1 MTTSIRI
8 DHDVPMQ
15 TRDGVT
21 LRADVF
27 RPDDGGRHPAL
38 LTRTPYGKHGYFHN
52 DFVSAIAAA
61 REGFAVVIQDTRGR
75 FASDGDYV
83 PGIPEGDDSYDAV
96 EWVASQP
103 WCDGAVG
110 MYGASYGG
118 RVQWEAAIAQPP
130 SLRAI
135 APGIADA
142 SPINWSER
150 QLKGALMLEDT
161 LSWLAM
167 MVVDIAA
174 RTEAGGGDA
183 SALRAWTAR
192 AGTDLDGLL
201 RHLPLRDALPPA
213 LGPAVEQFGTV
224 SLDPLPPGARPS
236 DLLWN
241 FERVAVPC
249 LHSGGWYDLFAG
261 STFIGFGEMR
271 KGGGSSAAR
280 QSQHLICGPWAH
292 NRILPPYQGGL
303 NFGTAAGST
312 PTGSTP
318 AWAAHLA
325 FFDRYLRGRDVHLP
339 GVRYFVMGADQWRE
353 GDDWP
358 LPGTQFTRF
367 FLASGG
373 NARTAAGDGVLTRD
387 APGPQPPDRYI
398 YDPHNPVPTTGGRL
412 LFTGKRAPGP
422 LEQGRVE
429 VRDDVLCY
437 TTPELTEDLEVTG
450 PVILHLFASTSAVD
464 TDFMAKLV
472 DVYPNGAAFNIAE
485 GLIRARYREGIRSPK
500 PVVPGEVTPYVID
513 LAQTSIVFRR
523 GHRIRLEVT
532 SSNFPLIDRNMNT
545 GNPFGVDS
553 EGVPALQAVYHD
565 DRHPSYL
572 ELPVIPVGAR

>member
-1 MTTSIRI
+1 MACSATCPSE
-8 DHDVPMQ
+8 
-15 TRDGVT
+15 TRCP
-21 LRADVF
+21 L
-27 RPDDGGRHPAL
+27 H
-38 LTRTPYGKHGYFHN
+38 
-52 DFVSAIAAA
+52 
-61 REGFAVVIQDTRGR
+61 
-75 FASDGDYV
+75 SDRRSSNSG
-83 PGIPEGDDSYDAV
+83 
-96 EWVASQP
+96 
-103 WCDGAVG
+103 
-110 MYGASYGG
+110 
-118 RVQWEAAIAQPP
+118 
-130 SLRAI
+130 
-135 APGIADA
+135 
-142 SPINWSER
+142 
-150 QLKGALMLEDT
+150 
-161 LSWLAM
+161 LSSS
-167 MVVDIAA
+167 
-174 RTEAGGGDA
+174 TH
-183 SALRAWTAR
+183 S
-192 AGTDLDGLL
+192 
-201 RHLPLRDALPPA
+201 
-213 LGPAVEQFGTV
+213 
-224 SLDPLPPGARPS
+224 PPGARPS

-339 GVRYFVMGADQWRE
+339 KVRYFVMGADQWRDA
-353 GDDWP
+353 DDWP
-358 LPGTQFTRF
+358 LPGTQVTRF

-412 LFTGKRAPGP
+412 LLTGRRAPGP
-422 LEQGRVE
+422 LDQGRVE

-553 EGVPALQAVYHD
+553 EGVPALQDVYHD
-565 DRHPSYL
+565 DRYPSYL
-572 ELPVIPVGAR
+572 ELPVIPAGAR

>member
-27 RPDDGGRHPAL
+27 RPDDGSRYPAL
-38 LTRTPYGKHGYFHN
+38 LTRTPYGKHGYFHH

-150 QLKGALMLEDT
+150 QLKGAVMLEDT

-224 SLDPLPPGARPS
+224 ILDPLPPGARPS

-280 QSQHLICGPWAH
+280 QSQHLICGPWGH

-513 LAQTSIVFRR
+513 LAHTSIVFKR
-523 GHRIRLEVT
+523 GHRIRLDIT
-532 SSNFPLIDRNMNT
+532 SSNFPEVDRNMNT
-545 GNPFGVDS
+545 GNPFGVDA
-553 EGVPALQAVYHD
+553 EGIPALQTVYHD